1 MSRGL
6 AEKAFRKARDD
17 GARLKDL
24 IAGAKSYA
32 AHAAARG
39 DPRFVKHPATW
50 LNAHCWL
57 DELGPPAEREK
68 KRWEK
73 RLEEE
78 RAREERERRKA
89 AENSGGDS

>member
-1 MSRGL
+1 MSRGP

-17 GARLKDL
+17 GARLEDL

-32 AHAAARG
+32 AHAAAGG

-57 DELGPPAEREK
+57 DEPDPPPKREQK
-68 KRWEK
+68 W
-73 RLEEE
+73 
-78 RAREERERRKA
+78 
-89 AENSGGDS
+89 